1 MDLELHPVIL
11 FDHNNVP
18 WKFIVWRLMAVL
30 RGTVEPV
37 FTGVEHGQK
46 QLGFGTGAFSGD
58 LNHSVNGRPLSRTE
72 IQPSVR
78 NIVIWN

>member
-1 MDLELHPVIL
+1 
-11 FDHNNVP
+11 
-18 WKFIVWRLMAVL
+18 VL